1 MAGVNNLTSFNAMDA
16 ETQKKIASAG
26 GKASAEARR
35 RKKLM
40 RDQLDLLLSMD
51 VKSKK
56 AKKQMEALGIDPDDM
71 DNQMA
76 LLVAMLK
83 EGINGN
89 VKAFME
95 IRDTVGEV
103 PVIKQDVN
111 VTDNPKLAS
120 VIEQLG
126 GKGLEDDM

>member
-1 MAGVNNLTSFNAMDA
+1 MAGVDNLTSFNTMDA
-16 ETQKKIASAG
+16 GKQKKIASAG
-26 GKASAEARR
+26 GKASVEARR

-51 VKSKK
+51 VKSNK

-89 VKAFME
+89 VKAFMA